1 MILSIIASDII
12 AAYHTSYAE
21 KAGTPSLQMPT
32 GAHPTGN
39 TVQTLAVA
47 EWLIEDSEHTA
58 DILIAYLRKW
68 AHKYHDAGYTRP
80 FEEWLGNTNH
90 ATIDTPDNTP
100 ALRIAPIA
108 LYAHNLD
115 EALHLA
121 KISAEATHSH
131 PDSIKSA
138 QATAAAIHLAHKGA
152 SKQEIKTYLEH
163 TFGYNLSTAA
173 ETSDTTAE
181 AIRIYLDSN
190 SLEET
195 IRRAAATG
203 NPTIATISATLA
215 SATGG
220 NGYTIDEERRRACLS
235 ILPSRMTNYI
245 YTFNHLL
252 AHPTIDTPIRNS
264 YKVDDRIY
272 AGEYPATANEKLGR
286 RDIDRFIRFGITHF
300 IDLTESGELLP
311 YTQWL
316 HKEQTHIRFAIKDC
330 GVPTTEKTAQLIKT
344 ITTILKEKENRI
356 YIHCR
361 GGIGRTGTIVAC
373 YYATFLKEYHP
384 VIDLLTRQYSHC
396 PKSAYRSTPETLEQK
411 RFIMQYIDYIS
422 KQ

>member
-1 MILSIIASDII
+1 M
-12 AAYHTSYAE
+12 
-21 KAGTPSLQMPT
+21 
-32 GAHPTGN
+32 
-39 TVQTLAVA
+39 
-47 EWLIEDSEHTA
+47 
-58 DILIAYLRKW
+58 
-68 AHKYHDAGYTRP
+68 
-80 FEEWLGNTNH
+80 
-90 ATIDTPDNTP
+90 
-100 ALRIAPIA
+100 
-108 LYAHNLD
+108 
-115 EALHLA
+115 
-121 KISAEATHSH
+121 
-131 PDSIKSA
+131 
-138 QATAAAIHLAHKGA
+138 AHKGA

-173 ETSDTTAE
+173 ERSATTAE

-190 SLEET
+190 SHEET

-220 NGYTIDEERRRACLS
+220 NGYTIDEERRRACIA
-235 ILPSRMTNYI
+235 ILPSRMINYI

-272 AGEYPATANEKLGR
+272 AGEYPATANEKLGS

-316 HKEQTHIRFAIKDC
+316 HKEQTHIRFAIRDC
-330 GVPTTEKTAQLIKT
+330 GVPTTEKTAQLIKK
-344 ITTILKEKENRI
+344 ITTILKEKENKI

-361 GGIGRTGTIVAC
+361 GGIGRTGTIAAC

-384 VIDLLTRQYSHC
+384 VIDLLTRQYSQC
-396 PKSAYRSTPETLEQK
+396 PKSAYRSSPETLEQK

>member
-1 MILSIIASDII
+1 MILSIIASEII
-12 AAYHTSYAE
+12 AAHLTSRAE
-21 KAGTPSLQMPT
+21 KAGIPLQQILT

-47 EWLIEDSEHTA
+47 EWLIEDSKHTPE
-58 DILIAYLRKW
+58 ILAAYLQKW
-68 AHKYHDAGYTRP
+68 AHKYHDAGYARP
-80 FEEWLGNTNH
+80 FEQWL
-90 ATIDTPDNTP
+90 IDTRTTIAAPDSS
-100 ALRIAPIA
+100 ASLRVAPIA
-108 LYAHNLD
+108 LYSHTPD
-115 EALHLA
+115 EALQLA
-121 KISAEATHSH
+121 KISAEATHSY
-131 PDSIKSA
+131 PDSINSA
-138 QATAAAIHLAHKGA
+138 QVTAAAIHLAHKGA

-163 TFGYNLSTAA
+163 TFGYNLNTAA
-173 ETSDTTAE
+173 ERSDTTAA

-195 IRRAAATG
+195 IRRAAATA

-220 NGYTIDEERRRACLS
+220 NGYTIDEERRRACIA
-235 ILPSRMTNYI
+235 ILPSRMINYI

-316 HKEQTHIRFAIKDC
+316 HKEQTHIRFAIRDC

-344 ITTILKEKENRI
+344 ITTILKEKENKI

-361 GGIGRTGTIVAC
+361 GGIGRTGTIAAC

-396 PKSAYRSTPETLEQK
+396 PKSAYRSSPETLEQK

>member
-12 AAYHTSYAE
+12 AAHLTSRAE
-21 KAGTPSLQMPT
+21 KAGIPLQQILT

-47 EWLIEDSEHTA
+47 EWLIEDSEHTP
-58 DILIAYLRKW
+58 DILAAYLQKW

-80 FEEWLGNTNH
+80 FEQWLVDTRT
-90 ATIDTPDNTP
+90 TIDIPDST
-100 ALRIAPIA
+100 ASLRVAPIA
-108 LYAHNLD
+108 LYAHTPD

-121 KISAEATHSH
+121 KISAEATHIH
-131 PDSIKSA
+131 PDSIKNA
-138 QATAAAIHLAHKGA
+138 QATAAAIHLAYKGTG
-152 SKQEIKTYLEH
+152 KQEIKRYIEQI
-163 TFGYNLSTAA
+163 FNYNLGTAQ
-173 ETSDTTAE
+173 ETTDATAE
-181 AIRIYLDSN
+181 AIRIYLNSN

-195 IRRAAATG
+195 IRLAASTG
-203 NPTIATISATLA
+203 NPSIATISASIA
-215 SATGG
+215 SATSGD
-220 NGYTIDEERRRACLS
+220 GYTLNEERRRACLS
-235 ILPSRMTNYI
+235 ILPSRMINYI

>member
-12 AAYHTSYAE
+12 AAHLTSRAE
-21 KAGTPSLQMPT
+21 KAGIPLQQTLT

-47 EWLIEDSEHTA
+47 EWLIEDSEHTP
-58 DILIAYLRKW
+58 DILAAYLQKW

-80 FEEWLGNTNH
+80 FEQWLVDTRT
-90 ATIDTPDNTP
+90 TIDIPDST
-100 ALRIAPIA
+100 ASLRVAPIA
-108 LYAHNLD
+108 LYAHIPD

-121 KISAEATHSH
+121 KISAEATHIH
-131 PDSIKSA
+131 PDSIKNA
-138 QATAAAIHLAHKGA
+138 QATAAAIHLAYKGTG
-152 SKQEIKTYLEH
+152 KQEIKRYIEQI
-163 TFGYNLSTAA
+163 FNYNLGTAQ
-173 ETSDTTAE
+173 ETTDATAE
-181 AIRIYLDSN
+181 AIRIYLNSN

-195 IRRAAATG
+195 IRLAASTG
-203 NPTIATISATLA
+203 NPSIATISASIA
-215 SATGG
+215 SATSGD
-220 NGYTIDEERRRACLS
+220 GYTLNEERRRACLS
-235 ILPSRMTNYI
+235 ILPSRMINYI

>member
-12 AAYHTSYAE
+12 AAHLTSRAE
-21 KAGTPSLQMPT
+21 KAGIPLQQTLT

-47 EWLIEDSEHTA
+47 EWLIEDSEHTP
-58 DILIAYLRKW
+58 DILAAYLQKW
-68 AHKYHDAGYTRP
+68 AHKYHDVGYARP
-80 FEEWLGNTNH
+80 FEQWLVDTRT
-90 ATIDTPDNTP
+90 TIDIPDST
-100 ALRIAPIA
+100 ASLRVAPIA
-108 LYAHNLD
+108 LYAHTPD

-138 QATAAAIHLAHKGA
+138 QATAAAIHLAYKGTG
-152 SKQEIKTYLEH
+152 KQEIKRYIEQI
-163 TFGYNLSTAA
+163 FNYNLGTAQ
-173 ETSDTTAE
+173 ETTDATAE
-181 AIRIYLDSN
+181 AIRIYLNSN

-203 NPTIATISATLA
+203 NPTIATISASIA

-220 NGYTIDEERRRACLS
+220 DGYTINEERRRACLS
-235 ILPSRMTNYI
+235 ILPSRMINYI

-252 AHPTIDTPIRNS
+252 AHPTFDTPIRNS

-330 GVPTTEKTAQLIKT
+330 GVPTTDKTAQLIKT

>member
-1 MILSIIASDII
+1 AS
-12 AAYHTSYAE
+12 
-21 KAGTPSLQMPT
+21 
-32 GAHPTGN
+32 
-39 TVQTLAVA
+39 
-47 EWLIEDSEHTA
+47 
-58 DILIAYLRKW
+58 LRV
-68 AHKYHDAGYTRP
+68 
-80 FEEWLGNTNH
+80 
-90 ATIDTPDNTP
+90 
-100 ALRIAPIA
+100 APIA
-108 LYAHNLD
+108 LYAHTPD

-138 QATAAAIHLAHKGA
+138 QATAAAIHLAYKGTG
-152 SKQEIKTYLEH
+152 KQEIKRYIEQI
-163 TFGYNLSTAA
+163 FNYNLGTAQ
-173 ETSDTTAE
+173 ETTDATAE
-181 AIRIYLDSN
+181 AIRIYLNSN

-203 NPTIATISATLA
+203 NPTIATISASIA

-220 NGYTIDEERRRACLS
+220 DGYTINEERRRACLS
-235 ILPSRMTNYI
+235 ILPSRMINYI

-252 AHPTIDTPIRNS
+252 AHPTFDTPIRNS

-330 GVPTTEKTAQLIKT
+330 GVPTTDKTAQLIKT

>member
-12 AAYHTSYAE
+12 AAHLTSRAE
-21 KAGTPSLQMPT
+21 KAGIPLQQILT

-47 EWLIEDSEHTA
+47 EWLIEDSEHNSE
-58 DILIAYLRKW
+58 ILAAYLQKW
-68 AHKYHDAGYTRP
+68 AHKYHDAGYTQP
-80 FEEWLGNTNH
+80 FERWLNDTQS
-90 ATIDTPDNTP
+90 TIDTHDSTP
-100 ALRIAPIA
+100 ALRVAPIA
-108 LYAHNLD
+108 LYAHTAD

-131 PDSIKSA
+131 PDSIKNA

-152 SKQEIKTYLEH
+152 SKQEIKTHLEQL
-163 TFGYNLSTAA
+163 FDCNQSTTA

-195 IRRAAATG
+195 ILRATATG
-203 NPTIATISATLA
+203 NPTIATISAILA
-215 SATGG
+215 SASGG
-220 NGYTIDEERRRACLS
+220 IGYTLDKETQRACLA
-235 ILPSRMTNYI
+235 IMPSRMINYI

-286 RDIDRFIRFGITHF
+286 RDIDRFINFGITHF

-316 HKEQTHIRFAIKDC
+316 HKEQTHIRFAIRDC
-330 GVPTTEKTAQLIKT
+330 GIPTTEKTAQLIKT
-344 ITTILKEKENRI
+344 ITTILKEKENKI

-361 GGIGRTGTIVAC
+361 GGIGRTGTIAAC

-384 VIDLLTRQYSHC
+384 VIDLLTRQYSQC
-396 PKSAYRSTPETLEQK
+396 PKSAYRSSPETLEQK
-411 RFIMQYIDYIS
+411 RFIMQYIDYIG

>member
-12 AAYHTSYAE
+12 AVHLTSRAE
-21 KAGTPSLQMPT
+21 KTGIPLQQILT

-47 EWLIEDSEHTA
+47 EWLIEDSEHTP
-58 DILIAYLRKW
+58 DILAAYLRKW
-68 AHKYHDAGYTRP
+68 AHKYHDVGYTQP
-80 FEEWLGNTNH
+80 FEQWLVGTRT
-90 ATIDTPDNTP
+90 TIAAPDSS
-100 ALRIAPIA
+100 ASLRIAPIA

-173 ETSDTTAE
+173 ETSNTTAE
-181 AIRIYLDSN
+181 AIRIYLDNN

-195 IRRAAATG
+195 IRLAASTS
-203 NPTIATISATLA
+203 NPSIATISASIA

-220 NGYTIDEERRRACLS
+220 DGYTINEERRRACLS
-235 ILPSRMTNYI
+235 ILPSRMINYI

-252 AHPTIDTPIRNS
+252 AHPTFDTPIRNS

-272 AGEYPATANEKLGR
+272 AGEYPATANEKLGH

-330 GVPTTEKTAQLIKT
+330 GVPTTDKTAQLIKT

-361 GGIGRTGTIVAC
+361 GGIGRTGTIAAC

>member
-12 AAYHTSYAE
+12 AAHLTSRAE
-21 KAGTPSLQMPT
+21 KAGIPLQQTLT

-47 EWLIEDSEHTA
+47 EWLIEDSEHTP
-58 DILIAYLRKW
+58 DILAAYLQKW

-80 FEEWLGNTNH
+80 FEQLL
-90 ATIDTPDNTP
+90 IDTRTTIAAPDSS
-100 ALRIAPIA
+100 ASLRVAPIA
-108 LYAHNLD
+108 LYAHTPD

-121 KISAEATHSH
+121 KISAEATHIH
-131 PDSIKSA
+131 PDSIKNA
-138 QATAAAIHLAHKGA
+138 QATAAAIHLAYKGTG
-152 SKQEIKTYLEH
+152 KQEIKRYIEQI
-163 TFGYNLSTAA
+163 FNYNLGTAQ
-173 ETSDTTAE
+173 ETTDATAE
-181 AIRIYLDSN
+181 AIRIYLNSN

-195 IRRAAATG
+195 IRLAASTG
-203 NPTIATISATLA
+203 NPSIATISASIA

-220 NGYTIDEERRRACLS
+220 DGYTINEERRRACLS
-235 ILPSRMTNYI
+235 ILPSRMINYI

-330 GVPTTEKTAQLIKT
+330 GVPTTDKTAQLIKT

-361 GGIGRTGTIVAC
+361 GGIGRTGTIAAC

-384 VIDLLTRQYSHC
+384 VIDLLTRQYSQC

>member
-1 MILSIIASDII
+1 
-12 AAYHTSYAE
+12 
-21 KAGTPSLQMPT
+21 
-32 GAHPTGN
+32 
-39 TVQTLAVA
+39 
-47 EWLIEDSEHTA
+47 
-58 DILIAYLRKW
+58 
-68 AHKYHDAGYTRP
+68 
-80 FEEWLGNTNH
+80 
-90 ATIDTPDNTP
+90 
-100 ALRIAPIA
+100 
-108 LYAHNLD
+108 
-115 EALHLA
+115 
-121 KISAEATHSH
+121 
-131 PDSIKSA
+131 
-138 QATAAAIHLAHKGA
+138 LAHKGA

-220 NGYTIDEERRRACLS
+220 NGYTIDEERRRACIA
-235 ILPSRMTNYI
+235 ILPSRMINYI

-264 YKVDDRIY
+264 YKVDERIY

-316 HKEQTHIRFAIKDC
+316 HKEQTHIRFAIRDC

-361 GGIGRTGTIVAC
+361 GGIGRTGTIAAC
-373 YYATFLKEYHP
+373 YYATFLKEHHP

-396 PKSAYRSTPETLEQK
+396 PKSAYRSSPETLEQK
-411 RFIMQYIDYIS
+411 RFIMQYIDYIG